1 MRTDELNSCWQ
12 QTGLNFQYFAGKMK
26 YGKIRALFCS
36 FFLFAIQL
44 SLSAQT
50 DTSTTVA
57 DTLVPSAISKDTS
70 STVYFVDTVLRITNL
85 NPFFTLHV
93 DSALQ
98 YQLQINK
105 NPDNYFWYL
114 KNAPVGLKIGKD
126 NGVISFKA
134 EKAYFLSGRLK
145 YDMTYKVAL
154 GVQNLYDPNDKKD
167 TSFNIVFFNTEIIPS
182 NVKPTVSGTI
192 WVDEAETVSFKVL
205 CETGSYPIQSLIM
218 TSSVPIKGY
227 NAIQACGDDFTWTP
241 GYDFVRETDSGKVKA
256 VVLSFIGSTKMGLRD
271 TANVRI
277 IVRDALNQNLAREEY
292 NQVVKNLDRYVMQLK
307 YTFLQLDRKLKKTKN
322 TRVAF
327 DLTSASTSLTGTVL
341 STSGDAND
349 QRTGKILPSV
359 GLALVPIKEA
369 SVPNKPIDQNQASA
383 IRTAIK
389 RLEYMRYDN
398 QLLGE
403 KDPDI
408 VKKINKLKDELKQS
422 QMQLIDVPLEFTNEM
437 SEEELNRYF
446 NSPKV
451 QKKYRLKG

>member
-1 MRTDELNSCWQ
+1 M
-12 QTGLNFQYFAGKMK
+12 
-26 YGKIRALFCS
+26 
-36 FFLFAIQL
+36 
-44 SLSAQT
+44 
-50 DTSTTVA
+50 
-57 DTLVPSAISKDTS
+57 ISKDT
-70 STVYFVDTVLRITNL
+70 TLPVIYADTVLRITNL
-85 NPFFTLHV
+85 NPYFTLHV
-93 DSALQ
+93 DSSLQ

-114 KNAPVGLKIGKD
+114 KNAPVGLRIGKD
-126 NGVISFKA
+126 NGLISFKA
-134 EKAYFLSGRLK
+134 DKAYFLSGRLK
-145 YDMTYKVAL
+145 YDVTYKVAL

-192 WVDEAETVSFKVL
+192 WADEAEAVSFKVL
-205 CETGSYPIQSLIM
+205 CETGSFPIQSLIM
-218 TSSVPIKGY
+218 TSSIPIQGY
-227 NAIQACGDDFTWTP
+227 STIQNCGDDFTWTP
-241 GYDFVRETDSGKVKA
+241 GYDFVKESDSGKVKV
-256 VVLSFIGSTKMGLRD
+256 VVLSFIGSTKMGLKD

-277 IVRDALNQNLAREEY
+277 IVRDALNQTLAKEEY
-292 NQVVKNLDRYVMQLK
+292 NQVIKNLDRYILQLK
-307 YTFLQLDRKLKKTKN
+307 YTFLQLDKKLKKTKN

-327 DLTSASTSLTGTVL
+327 DLTSASTSLTGTIL
-341 STSGDAND
+341 STSGDAED

-389 RLEYMRYDN
+389 RLEYMRFDN
-398 QLLGE
+398 QLLGD

-408 VKKINKLKDELKQS
+408 TKKINKLKDELKQS
-422 QMQLIDVPLEFTNEM
+422 QMQLIDVPLEFTNDM